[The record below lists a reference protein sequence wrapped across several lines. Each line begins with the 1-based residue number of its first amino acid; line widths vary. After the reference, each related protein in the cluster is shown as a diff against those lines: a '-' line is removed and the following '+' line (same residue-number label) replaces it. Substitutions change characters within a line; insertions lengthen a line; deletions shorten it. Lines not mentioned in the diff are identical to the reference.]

1 MIFSLMI
8 SMIMVIKKNNK
19 FKIMI
24 IILSQQSI
32 ISEFKVPVDIQPIYR
47 STVMK
52 DIKVK
57 DLILE
62 LVVHQPI
69 KVSEYLKKEIVSN
82 WEILLK
88 SVHQ

>member
-1 MIFSLMI
+1 
-8 SMIMVIKKNNK
+8 MIMVIKKNNK

-32 ISEFKVPVDIQPIYR
+32 ISEFKVPVDIQPIYK

-52 DIKVK
+52 DIQVK

-69 KVSEYLKKEIVSN
+69 KVSEYLNKEIVSN
-82 WEILLK
+82 WEILRK